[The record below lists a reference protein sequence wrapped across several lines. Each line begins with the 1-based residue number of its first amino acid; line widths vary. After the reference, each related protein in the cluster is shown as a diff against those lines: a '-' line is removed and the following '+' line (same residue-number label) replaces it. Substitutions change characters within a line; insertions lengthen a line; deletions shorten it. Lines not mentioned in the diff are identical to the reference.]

1 MLYLSL
7 QKFAGAF
14 YNKVLEMNK
23 LPKIALDIYKQKE
36 CTRLWTSPLEIVM
49 SVLLLSAS
57 SSMNKIV
64 PHEIA
69 MNIRQLNK
77 SMFKLEFIIKILL
90 LSYHNDDVSR
100 YSVFT
105 FQIEWK
111 LF

>member
-1 MLYLSL
+1 
-7 QKFAGAF
+7 
-14 YNKVLEMNK
+14 MN
-23 LPKIALDIYKQKE
+23 E
-36 CTRLWTSPLEIVM
+36 
-49 SVLLLSAS
+49 
-57 SSMNKIV
+57 IV

-77 SMFKLEFIIKILL
+77 STFKLEFIIKILL
-90 LSYHNDDVSR
+90 LSYHNDDVNR